1 MAHELILL
9 GQGPSRHDC
18 PFDAETWTTVSA
30 LARPELA
37 DAEYTRAFCFD
48 RPDRKADEAAGMEVA
63 KARGIPIMGLDFLSH
78 ITEPYPLAEIQE
90 RFDTYY
96 FKNDMSYMIAYAL
109 HKGYRDIL
117 LWGVDQGGGP
127 PEVEPMY
134 TMGRPYVMFWL
145 GVATGMGVKW
155 ALAPDSILLREDE
168 AQTIAA

>member
-1 MAHELILL
+1 
-9 GQGPSRHDC
+9 
-18 PFDAETWTTVSA
+18 
-30 LARPELA
+30 
-37 DAEYTRAFCFD
+37 
-48 RPDRKADEAAGMEVA
+48 
-63 KARGIPIMGLDFLSH
+63 PIMGLDFLSH
-78 ITEPYPLAEIQE
+78 ITEPYPLTEIQE

-127 PEVEPMY
+127 PELEPMY